1 VRASS
6 EAIGLKSVMKDMGI
20 DAKVEVHVD
29 ANAAIGMIMKEG
41 LSGVR
46 HIDTQFLWIQE
57 SVRKGRIA
65 VKKISGLLNPAD
77 MFTKA
82 LGAQSLEGHL
92 RRIGYS

>member
-1 VRASS
+1 
-6 EAIGLKSVMKDMGI
+6 MF
-20 DAKVEVHVD
+20 VD

-57 SVRKGRIA
+57 SVRAGRITL
-65 VKKISGLLNPAD
+65 KKVDGVLNPAD

-82 LGAQSLEGHL
+82 LAAHILDGHL
-92 RRIGYS
+92 HRVGYVMAEGAAMEGCRWK